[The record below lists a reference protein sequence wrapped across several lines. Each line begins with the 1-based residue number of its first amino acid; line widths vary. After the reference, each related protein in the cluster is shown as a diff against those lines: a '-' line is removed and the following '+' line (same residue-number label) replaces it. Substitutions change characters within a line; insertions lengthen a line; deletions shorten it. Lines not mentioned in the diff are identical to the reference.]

1 MTLEDAGHYECQATT
16 HPPQSIVTQLK
27 VVGKLLL
34 VRKNK
39 VMVFPGAPWKFPGKS
54 QGTPWEQGIPMQ
66 FFESIRGQ

>member
-1 MTLEDAGHYECQATT
+1 MTPDDAGHYECQATT

-39 VMVFPGAPWKFPGKS
+39 VRVFPGAPRKFPGKS
-54 QGTPWEQGIPMQ
+54 QEDPCE
-66 FFESIRGQ
+66 